1 MHDVIKNLDE
11 RSKDIIQSRWL
22 SNNKLTLENLSSKYG
37 ISRERVRQIENE
49 SLIKLKKSF

>member
-1 MHDVIKNLDE
+1 LHDVIKNLDE

-22 SNNKLTLENLSSKYG
+22 SNNKLTLEDLSSKYG

-49 SLIKLKKSF
+49 SLMKLKKSF